1 MQYYRTV
8 YSILDL
14 LSDMGGMT
22 ASFSSICVLLIS
34 GINYFGSYQFLMGD
48 SFYSRTE
55 SGRTGPFLS
64 GTQLRYNNH
73 NDV

>member
-48 SFYSRTE
+48 SFYSR
-55 SGRTGPFLS
+55 
-64 GTQLRYNNH
+64 QLRLSSLSATKRIS
-73 NDV
+73 